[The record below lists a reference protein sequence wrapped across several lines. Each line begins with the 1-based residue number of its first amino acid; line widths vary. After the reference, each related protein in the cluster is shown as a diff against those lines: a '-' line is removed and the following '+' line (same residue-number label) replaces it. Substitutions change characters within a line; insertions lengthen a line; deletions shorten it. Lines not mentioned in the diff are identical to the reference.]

1 MGCSNTKSFGP
12 GTGMESAS
20 PLTNAMNAL
29 NALDTSEVVEDGQ
42 KFLSQ
47 GQEKIS
53 QFIDEGQ
60 NIINQGQDKISQM
73 MDEGEKIINQANE
86 AFGK

>member
-1 MGCSNTKSFGP
+1 MGCSNTKALSA

-29 NALDTSEVVEDGQ
+29 NAMDSDVVEEGQ
-42 KFLSQ
+42 KLISQ

-53 QFIDEGQ
+53 NMI
-60 NIINQGQDKISQM
+60 
-73 MDEGEKIINQANE
+73 DEGEKIINQASE
-86 AFGK
+86 ALGKLNQLTFNFG